1 MSQMLSYLYVLQKRP
16 ENEQFVKIRRK
27 IYNLPQIKLIL
38 AKKKKKGGV
47 KTNKIIYGIDQ
58 KNETDGLG
66 WFS

>member
-16 ENEQFVKIRRK
+16 ENEQFVKIRRQ
-27 IYNLPQIKLIL
+27 ICNLPQIKFVL
-38 AKKKKKGGV
+38 AKKKKKRGV

-66 WFS
+66 